1 MLFLSDLLQSLLIED
16 DIRILI
22 QISGTPVASG
32 NWFQDQILDYSDHHV
47 RRFSIDFLKN
57 KATID
62 VDGDLEL

>member
-16 DIRILI
+16 DTKVLI

-32 NWFQDQILDYSDHHV
+32 NWFQDQILDYSDHQI

-57 KATID
+57 KATIE
-62 VDGDLEL
+62 VDGELEF